1 MKASKF
7 AGFFGLKVTRKDHID
22 EEYSCKRFILTD
34 EHGRYSY
41 KDTFHIDGLAYCFNE
56 MLAGFIDAPL
66 SKAGFVYDEK
76 RKKSRYNQ
84 ALEYLKGRSE
94 YKDLYYVI
102 NCLNYPYLI
111 RDDISPKG
119 IPFYDPKL
127 FLEAFFQREI
137 PKNVIRAIESR
148 ENTSIVEIA
157 KAIATLPEF
166 QIEDCNGYY
175 SIWSDMRNH
184 TEFLEMTVENIH
196 SLYEKAKEQ
205 NAA

>member
-1 MKASKF
+1 MKASEF

-34 EHGRYSY
+34 EHGRYSC
-41 KDTFHIDGLAYCFNE
+41 KDTFHIDGLAYCFND
-56 MLAGFIDAPL
+56 MLTDFIDTPL

-94 YKDLYYVI
+94 YKDLYDVI
-102 NCLNYPYLI
+102 NCLNFPHLI

-119 IPFYDPKL
+119 IPFYESVL
-127 FLEAFFQREI
+127 FLKAFFQREI
-137 PKNVIRAIESR
+137 PKNVIRVIESR
-148 ENTSIVEIA
+148 ANTSIDGIV

-175 SIWSDMRNH
+175 RIWTYMRNH
-184 TEFLEMTVENIH
+184 TEFSEMTVENIH
-196 SLYEKAKEQ
+196 SLYKKAKER